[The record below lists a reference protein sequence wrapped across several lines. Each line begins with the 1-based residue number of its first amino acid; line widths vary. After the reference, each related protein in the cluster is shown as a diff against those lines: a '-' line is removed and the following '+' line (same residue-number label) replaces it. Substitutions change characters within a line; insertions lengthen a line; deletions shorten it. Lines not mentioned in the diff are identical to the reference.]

1 MKFDGV
7 WSICL
12 LLFFSIFGSLCFWSE
27 KWLTKRDHDSA
38 WLLSCRSLILLCS
51 RWVPGARHWSRRMT
65 KNWVT
70 PSHSQFPKRLT
81 SDPGEDLCLR
91 RMGSAWL
98 CVRETLSFLPCSS
111 FSQCWCPVVLGVYIA
126 WCGLGEHR
134 PHAKPLRPLAPVSP
148 KLLPPPFCS
157 HCAVAHMAW
166 HVTVMCQEWHTV
178 AVLPRI
184 TWY

>member
-134 PHAKPLRPLAPVSP
+134 PHAKPLRSLAPVSP